1 MGKWENLGGIAFVGL
16 TIRMHCV
23 FDYLVSGKYCVEI
36 VIVVHEKARVME
48 RTQT

>member
-16 TIRMHCV
+16 TTRMHCV